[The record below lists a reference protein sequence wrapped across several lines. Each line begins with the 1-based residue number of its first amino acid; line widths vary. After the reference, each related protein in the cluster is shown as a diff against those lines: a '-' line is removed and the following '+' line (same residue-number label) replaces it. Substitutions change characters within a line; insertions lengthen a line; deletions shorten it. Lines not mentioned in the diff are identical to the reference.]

1 MQIRKIG
8 WLLWAAAMVAAAL
21 SVAPARAQS
30 FDYSAWE
37 SVLAHNVTAE
47 GRVNYQA
54 LKSNSADLNHAV
66 EEIAARSP
74 HSNPAVFPTRN
85 DQMAYWINAYN
96 TLVIEGII
104 EDWPVK
110 SVRDIGLLP
119 FSFFRK
125 KRFRVGGREMTLDY
139 IEHEVLRK
147 HYADPR
153 IHFAINCASASCPL
167 LRNTPY
173 LPATL
178 DAQLDEAAR
187 IFFADPVRG
196 MKIEAAKDTVELS
209 SILKWYGQDFEKYE
223 RAHGWKGAG
232 SPLIAFAERYSG
244 DAARRALAAM
254 KNPQVKFLEYDW
266 SVNST
271 PSK

>member
-1 MQIRKIG
+1 V
-8 WLLWAAAMVAAAL
+8 LAAFF
-21 SVAPARAQS
+21 VAPARAQS
-30 FDYSAWE
+30 FDYSAWG

-47 GRVNYQA
+47 GRVDYAA
-54 LKSNSADLNHAV
+54 LKASPADLSRAV
-66 EEIAARSP
+66 AEIAARSP
-74 HSNPAVFPTRN
+74 HSNPADFPTRN

-110 SVRDIGLLP
+110 SVRDMGLLP

-125 KRFRVGGREMTLDY
+125 KRFRVGGREITLDN
-139 IEHEVLRK
+139 IEHDMLRK
-147 HYADPR
+147 RYADPR
-153 IHFAINCASASCPL
+153 IHFAINSASASCPL

-173 LPATL
+173 HAATL
-178 DAQLDEAAR
+178 DAELDEAVR

-196 MKIEAAKDTVELS
+196 MKIDAAKDTVEFS
-209 SILKWYGQDFEKYE
+209 GILKWYGEDFERYE
-223 RAHGWKGAG
+223 RGHGWKGAG
-232 SPLIAFAERYSG
+232 SPLIAFAEKFSS
-244 DAARRALAAM
+244 DATRQALAAL
-254 KNPQVKFLEYDW
+254 KNPQVKFLDYDW